1 MWWDL
6 KRYRSWVCPEMEIF
20 CLCCFVIHGI
30 SVSSSVLREIFNRSP
45 SDCLVYFIDI
55 DAQFAL
61 LSIGRKIHYV
71 FCLCVGTISM
81 PLVLTYG
88 FSSNPHA
95 QFVEFPCVRLL
106 RRSALCNPCLVQLSD
121 LNMWRTLWM
130 LIRTNAHHQ
139 GRGFLQDY
147 TMARERT
154 TLKRVHQIHKPL
166 GHECK
171 WRNWQELKGI
181 YNVVIII

>member
-1 MWWDL
+1 
-6 KRYRSWVCPEMEIF
+6 MEPF
-20 CLCCFVIHGI
+20 CLCCFVCHGI
-30 SVSSSVLREIFNRSP
+30 SVSSSVLLKIFGQSP
-45 SDCLVYFIDI
+45 SDCLVYFIDT

-61 LSIGRKIHYV
+61 RSIGRKIHYV
-71 FCLCVGTISM
+71 FCHYVGTISM
-81 PLVLTYG
+81 PRVLTYG
-88 FSSNPHA
+88 FGSTPLA
-95 QFVEFPCVRLL
+95 QFVEFLSVRLL
-106 RRSALCNPCLVQLSD
+106 RQSALCNPCLVQLSD
-121 LNMWRTLWM
+121 LNMWQTLSM
-130 LIRTNAHHQ
+130 LIRTNARHQ